1 MFEMHGTSARVSD
14 VEKQLINLREQLANT
29 DQDALIRATTLN
41 LIIYTESVERAQM
54 LTNQVPEN
62 HPCRLIIL
70 ALDEALGATLTA
82 EPTIVCRPMFG
93 RVQRAN
99 VCLEQIVITTG
110 REGLGKAAN
119 AIQSLTIAD
128 QPTYLLWLA
137 ELDPTHPLLTTLGE
151 LSGGLIVDSADFADP
166 EAGLRALAQLQDN
179 KDFEADLFDL
189 NWERLIPF
197 CAAIAKQFEAAQ
209 DREALHNLKRIEVS
223 HNDRRAE
230 ALLLFGWLADRLNW
244 RVAHDQGIDTWTAR
258 ANAASPVVNGN
269 GTPALTTLQ
278 ISTDEDASVGLNAIT
293 ISSESRTW
301 SFTYNATDHCIVV
314 QAGQSTGAR
323 TAAPDATRQL
333 LDNLLN
339 SSGKNIIFER
349 ALAVAALLGGEAVGK
364 RAGVVVV
371 EDTDALTRMAARKI
385 VTFAKNAIREKGAFT
400 VALSGGSTPR
410 TLYELLATT
419 PFRDEID
426 WSHVHLFWGDERD
439 VPITHTSSNQRMA
452 HEALIDK
459 VPLPPENVHGIKTGT
474 LSADEAA
481 LRYEA
486 DIRTFFKLKKDQQPE
501 FDLILLGM
509 GEDGHTA
516 SLFPHTEALNA
527 PDEAIFVSNPV
538 PQLNT
543 KRLTLTFNAIN
554 NAVNIMLLVAG
565 KGKAEILPKV
575 LHGAYRPD
583 EYPVQRIAP
592 NGGMLIALAD
602 RAAAARLR

>member
-1 MFEMHGTSARVSD
+1 MFEMHGTSAKIAD
-14 VEKQLINLREQLANT
+14 VEKQLSSLWAQLSSA
-29 DQDALIRATTLN
+29 DQDAIMRATTLN
-41 LIIYTESVERAQM
+41 LIIYTESIERAQM

-70 ALDEALGATLTA
+70 ALDETMGATLTA

-93 RVQRAN
+93 RIQRAN

-137 ELDPTHPLLTTLGE
+137 ELDPAHPLLTTLGE
-151 LSGGLIVDSADFADP
+151 LSGGLIVDSANFSDP
-166 EAGLRALAQLQDN
+166 EAGLRALAQLQDS

-189 NWERLIPF
+189 NWERLVPF
-197 CAAIAKQFEAAQ
+197 CAAIARQFESVK
-209 DREALHNLKRIEVS
+209 DREALSNLKRIEVS

-244 RVAHDQGIDTWTAR
+244 RVAHDQSVDTWTAR
-258 ANAASPVVNGN
+258 GLTNPGI
-269 GTPALTTLQ
+269 TPSLTTLQ
-278 ISTDEDASVGLNAIT
+278 INNDEDSPVGLDSVS

-301 SFTYNATDHCIVV
+301 SFTYNSADHCIVV
-314 QAGQSTGAR
+314 QAGNSSGAR
-323 TAAPDATRQL
+323 TAAPDESRLL
-333 LDNLLN
+333 LDNILN
-339 SSGKNIIFER
+339 SSGKNVIFER
-349 ALAVAALLGGEAVGK
+349 ALSVAALLGGEAVGR

-371 EDTDALTRMAARKI
+371 EDAESLTRMAARKF
-385 VTFAKNAIREKGAFT
+385 VTFARYAVREHKRFT

-410 TLYELLATT
+410 ALYELLATA
-419 PFRDEID
+419 PFRDEIEWD
-426 WSHVHLFWGDERD
+426 KTHLFWGDERD
-439 VPITHTSSNQRMA
+439 VPITHASSNQRMA
-452 HEALIDK
+452 REALIEK
-459 VPLPPENVHGIKTGT
+459 VPIPVENVHGIEAGT
-474 LSADEAA
+474 LNADEAA
-481 LRYEA
+481 IRYESA
-486 DIRTFFKLKKDQQPE
+486 IRKFFGLKKNEQPE

-538 PQLNT
+538 PQLET
-543 KRLTLTFNAIN
+543 KRLTLTFSAIN
-554 NAVNIMLLVAG
+554 NATNIMLLVAG

-592 NGGMLIALAD
+592 NGGMLTAIAD